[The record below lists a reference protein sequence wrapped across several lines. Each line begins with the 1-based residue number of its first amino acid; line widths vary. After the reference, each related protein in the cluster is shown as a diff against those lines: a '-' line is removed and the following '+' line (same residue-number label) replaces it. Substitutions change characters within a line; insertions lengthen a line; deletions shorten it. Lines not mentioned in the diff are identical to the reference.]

1 MQPHAVELPFE
12 RHLAPTAID
21 LMAGLRAVVL
31 QGPRQSGKTT
41 LARQMADRLG
51 ARLISLDDPAALE
64 AVRLDPMGFLDAYPR
79 PLCLDEFQRGGEAL
93 VLALK
98 TELDRSRARGQF
110 LLTGSTNFLALPT
123 FSESLAGRVGLA
135 TLWPLSQ
142 GELER
147 RPSGFLDLAFRDPE
161 SLRGYRATLGRL
173 DYFERLTIGGYP
185 EVHRLTTRQ
194 RDHWFSAYAETLVE
208 RDVAELAEVRDG
220 HGLRSFVRLAA
231 AQTAQ
236 ELVIKSL
243 ADGVGIQARTA
254 TRWLAWL
261 EAIFLVHLLPAWSPN
276 STRRVI
282 HRPKA
287 YLVDTGLCAH
297 LLGKSGPALADPTDP
312 VAGAMLESFVVGEL
326 TRQSGWSETRTRL
339 HHLRE
344 HRGPE
349 VDVVVEATDGRVVA
363 FEVKATRSRP
373 GAGIEHLAA
382 LQQRLASQP
391 GRFVHGFVL
400 YTGEQAHSL
409 GPGLTA
415 LPIEALWRAT
425 C

>member
-1 MQPHAVELPFE
+1 MQRYSAETPFE
-12 RHLAPTAID
+12 RLLAPTAID

-31 QGPRQSGKTT
+31 QGPRQAGKTT
-41 LARQMADRLG
+41 LARQMADQLG

-64 AVRLDPMGFLDAYPR
+64 AVRIDPTGFLDAYPR
-79 PLCLDEFQRGGEAL
+79 PLCLDEFQRGGEAF

-98 TELDRSRARGQF
+98 SELDRSRTRGQF
-110 LLTGSTNFLALPT
+110 LLTSSTNFLALPT
-123 FSESLAGRVGLA
+123 FSESLAGRIGLA
-135 TLWPLSQ
+135 TLWPHSQ

-147 RPSGFLDLAFRDPE
+147 RPGGFLDRAFRDPE
-161 SLRGYRATLGRL
+161 SLRGYRATLGRS
-173 DYFERLTIGGYP
+173 DYFERLTLGGYP
-185 EVHRLTTRQ
+185 EVHGLTPRQ
-194 RDHWFSAYAETLVE
+194 RDHWFAAYAETLIE
-208 RDVAELAEVRDG
+208 RNVAELAEVRDG
-220 HGLRSFVRLAA
+220 QGLRSFVRLAA
-231 AQTAQ
+231 VQTAQ

-261 EAIFLVHLLPAWSPN
+261 EAIFLVHLVPAWSPN
-276 STRRVI
+276 PTRRVI
-282 HRPKA
+282 HRPKSHI
-287 YLVDTGLCAH
+287 VDTGLCAH
-297 LLGKSGPALADPTDP
+297 LLGKSGRALAEPTDP
-312 VAGAMLESFVVGEL
+312 VAGALLESFVVGEL
-326 TRQSGWSETRTRL
+326 MRQSGWSETRTRL

-349 VDVVVEATDGRVVA
+349 VDIVVEATDGRVVA

-373 GAGIEHLAA
+373 GAGSEPLTE
-382 LQQRLASQP
+382 LQQRLAAQP

-415 LPIEALWRAT
+415 LPIEALWRAS
-425 C
+425 